1 MFVISC
7 KNTTNCFNGLIFL
20 YISNDALEYWFTKFA
35 FCCVL
40 PIFLLILKVLLPLIV
55 DLYIIMNLGTMY
67 RQFHLSVFQQSSLH
81 DLLEKWCKESFHSVA
96 FFQDTFFILNVLLTL
111 IFGLLFIINLATSY
125 RTFILLSYCKT
136 FS

>member
-40 PIFLLILKVLLPLIV
+40 PIFLFLILKVLLPLMV

-81 DLLEKWCKESFHSVA
+81 DVLEKWCKESFHSVA
-96 FFQDTFFILNVLLTL
+96 FSSSIWLHHIELSFYCLLPRLLLLILNV
-111 IFGLLFIINLATSY
+111 
-125 RTFILLSYCKT
+125 
-136 FS
+136 